1 MTKLSVASAG
11 RSPII
16 HEFLAAEATV
26 DGAKVRTEREKI

>member
-26 DGAKVRTEREKI
+26 DGEKG

>member
-11 RSPII
+11 RCPII

-26 DGAKVRTEREKI
+26 DGAKG